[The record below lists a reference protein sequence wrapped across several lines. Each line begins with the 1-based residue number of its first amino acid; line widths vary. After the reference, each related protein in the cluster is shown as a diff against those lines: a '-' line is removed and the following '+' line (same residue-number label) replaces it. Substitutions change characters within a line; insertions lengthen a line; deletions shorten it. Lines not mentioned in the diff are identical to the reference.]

1 MMSITAN
8 KKVQRLIE
16 TGAGL
21 VILGI
26 ALNVIVT
33 WTLGSFDAA
42 SVLLALYVGLW
53 AYALGSFMLIALSV
67 KLFLTRKSSGP
78 ERKGGNPQSEY
89 SNSSARDSLSPAG
102 SRLSPVH
109 AVHRAS

>member
-1 MMSITAN
+1 MSTTSS

-53 AYALGSFMLIALSV
+53 AYALGSFMLIVLSV
-67 KLFLTRKSSGP
+67 WLFLTRKSSGP
-78 ERKGGNPQSEY
+78 EHRSGNPQSEY
-89 SNSSARDSLSPAG
+89 ANSSARDSLSAAG

-109 AVHRAS
+109 AVYRAS

>member
-8 KKVQRLIE
+8 KKVQRLIK

-53 AYALGSFMLIALSV
+53 AYALGSFMLIVLSV
-67 KLFLTRKSSGP
+67 RLFLTRKSSGLEHGRGKP
-78 ERKGGNPQSEY
+78 KSECA
-89 SNSSARDSLSPAG
+89 NSSARDSLSTAE

-109 AVHRAS
+109 AVYRA